1 MKKTILFPRSSKFR
15 HGGYAT
21 LMIVAALAVVVG
33 VNILVDQIPAKL
45 DLTEN
50 RLFSLS
56 DETLKI
62 LGGLD
67 DDVTITTLGRPG
79 SRGQAGEGG
88 PRPDGHGE
96 PAHQA
101 RDRRPRDEPRLGQ
114 DLRKTGNLREGS
126 LVVAVSETKFRTI
139 NRYDLYNY
147 QMNQQ
152 TYQQEVTS
160 LAAEQRLVSAL
171 QFVTAEKVVTVYV
184 VKGYD
189 AASLADYGLASAVE
203 GQNYA
208 VKELDL
214 IAAGGVPA
222 DADVVL
228 LASPGLDLSAADA
241 EHLRTYLAGGGRML
255 VLLDLEHLAARA
267 PQLEELLGNYGLGV
281 QRLLVVEGDTSRYA
295 YSRPFY
301 LLPKYEYHDIVAPLS
316 SADLPL
322 LMPVAMALKVSELKK
337 RALTIEAL
345 LSTSE
350 NSWGKVE
357 LQQCD
362 HDGQAGRR
370 RGGPLHPR
378 LRRHRPRRED
388 GRARHQARGGVLGS
402 VPGVRHRAGR
412 RGQRRL
418 LPEQPVVAQREEGR
432 DLGKRQEPAELS
444 PADQHAVGADPV
456 GHRGPRDPA
465 RRARRG
471 PRRVAATAAPVAG
484 GRER

>member
-1 MKKTILFPRSSKFR
+1 MTVKKTILDSLKNRKFR
-15 HGGYAT
+15 YGGYAT
-21 LMIVAALAVVVG
+21 LLAVAALAIVVG
-33 VNILVDQIPAKL
+33 VNLVVDQIPARL
-45 DLTEN
+45 DMTQD
-50 RLFSLS
+50 RLYSLS
-56 DETLKI
+56 DQTKKL
-62 LGGLD
+62 LDGLAV
-67 DDVTITTLGRPG
+67 DVTITSLGRPG
-79 SRGQAGEGG
+79 TEDKLVKEVLDRMAAASR
-88 PRPDGHGE
+88 HI
-96 PAHQA
+96 
-101 RDRRPRDEPRLGQ
+101 RLATVDPETNPGWAKTYA
-114 DLRKTGNLREGS
+114 KTGTLSEGS

-189 AASLADYGLASAVE
+189 AASLADYGLAPAVE

-214 IAAGGVPA
+214 IATGGVPA

-241 EHLRTYLAGGGRML
+241 EHLRSYLAGGGRML
-255 VLLDLEHLAARA
+255 VLLDLEHLAAKA
-267 PQLEELLGNYGLGV
+267 PQLEELLGNYGIGV
-281 QRLLVVEGDTSRYA
+281 QRLLVVEGNTSRYA

-301 LLPKYEYHDIVAPLS
+301 LLPKYEYHDIVSPLS

-350 NSWGKVE
+350 NSWGKVNYRSATTTNKE
-357 LQQCD
+357 AGDVEGPFTLAYAVTDPAGKPGARDTKLVVVSSATFLSSTIQQAAAGNADFFLNSLSWLSEKKDEISVSAKSLQSY
-362 HDGQAGRR
+362 
-370 RGGPLHPR
+370 PLRINTLWGLILSAIVVFVIP
-378 LRRHRPRRED
+378 L
-388 GRARHQARGGVLGS
+388 GVLGAGL
-402 VPGVRHRAGR
+402 GVWLRRRH
-412 RGQRRL
+412 L
-418 LPEQPVVAQREEGR
+418 
-432 DLGKRQEPAELS
+432 
-444 PADQHAVGADPV
+444 
-456 GHRGPRDPA
+456 
-465 RRARRG
+465 
-471 PRRVAATAAPVAG
+471 
-484 GRER
+484 